1 MSNGRK
7 TGAWHLSKVDF
18 DSPDVQVL
26 AHAQQEEMR
35 GLYGGEA
42 DIGPTREAA
51 MFVPPDGTFIVVRD
65 DDGAAVACGGIARFD
80 AERAEL
86 KRMYVVREQRGRGL
100 GRRILVELE
109 AAARR
114 LGYVAVVLETGDR
127 QPEAL
132 GLYESSGYVRIPCYP
147 PYDSRALSLCF
158 EKRLPPL
165 E

>member
-1 MSNGRK
+1 MRS
-7 TGAWHLSKVDF
+7 GAEPF
-18 DSPDVQVL
+18 DHPDVRAL
-26 AHAQQEEMR
+26 TDAQQEEMR

-51 MFVPPDGTFIVVRD
+51 MFVEPDGVFLVVRG

-80 AERAEL
+80 TDRAEL
-86 KRMYVVREQRGRGL
+86 KRMYVVPAARGRGL

-109 AAARR
+109 NAARR
-114 LGYVAVVLETGDR
+114 LGYTAVILETGDR
-127 QPEAL
+127 QPAAL
-132 GLYESSGYVRIPCYP
+132 GLYESSGYEQIPCYP